1 MQIIYLRL
9 KIPLHNKLLYFFK
22 GVSDLLSKFREPISS
37 LTHLLGAFLST
48 IGLIL
53 LIKYSLDTTN
63 VYNTVML
70 SVFGVSSILLYC
82 ASSTY
87 HKSLSSKKTIK
98 VLRRVDHS
106 MIYILIAGTYTP
118 ICLIA
123 LKGAIGTFL
132 FLGIWLLALIGIL
145 MKIVWFD
152 APRWLYTGFYIL
164 IGWLS
169 IFAVVP
175 IIKAVSIGGFM
186 WLLAGGLFYTAGGI
200 IYATKWP
207 KINLKLFG
215 FHEIF
220 HIFIMLGSLCHY
232 ILMFKY
238 IMYIN

>member
-1 MQIIYLRL
+1 M
-9 KIPLHNKLLYFFK
+9 
-22 GVSDLLSKFREPISS
+22 LSKFREPISS
-37 LTHLLGAFLST
+37 LTHLLGAFLSL

-53 LIKYSLDTTN
+53 LIKLSLDTSN
-63 VYNTVML
+63 VYNTIIL
-70 SVFGVSSILLYC
+70 AVFGISSILLYS

-87 HKSLSSKKTIK
+87 HKSLSSAKVVK

-106 MIYILIAGTYTP
+106 MIYVLIAGTYTP

-123 LKGAIGTFL
+123 LKGATGTFL
-132 FLGIWLLALIGIL
+132 FLGIWFLALIGIL
-145 MKIVWFD
+145 LKIVWFD

-164 IGWLS
+164 MGWIS
-169 IFAVVP
+169 VFAIVP
-175 IIKAVSIGGFM
+175 IIRAISFGGFM
-186 WLLAGGLFYTAGGI
+186 WLLTGGLFYTIGGV
-200 IYATKWP
+200 IYATKRP
-207 KINLKLFG
+207 KINLKFFG

>member
-1 MQIIYLRL
+1 
-9 KIPLHNKLLYFFK
+9 
-22 GVSDLLSKFREPISS
+22 LLSKFREPISS
-37 LTHLLGAFLST
+37 LTHLVGAFLSL

-53 LIKYSLDTTN
+53 LIKYSLDTSN
-63 VYNTVML
+63 VYNTIIL
-70 SVFGVSSILLYC
+70 AVFGISSILLYS

-87 HKSLSSKKTIK
+87 HKSLSSAKVIK

-106 MIYILIAGTYTP
+106 MIYVLIAGTYTP

-123 LKGAIGTFL
+123 LKGTVGTFL
-132 FLGIWLLALIGIL
+132 FLGVWLLAFIGIL
-145 MKIVWFD
+145 LKIVWFD

-164 IGWLS
+164 MGWIS
-169 IFAVVP
+169 VFAVVP
-175 IIKAVSIGGFM
+175 IIRAISFGGFM
-186 WLLAGGLFYTAGGI
+186 WLLAGGLFYTIGGV

-220 HIFIMLGSLCHY
+220 HIFIMLGSLCHFV
-232 ILMFKY
+232 LMFKY

>member
-1 MQIIYLRL
+1 M
-9 KIPLHNKLLYFFK
+9 
-22 GVSDLLSKFREPISS
+22 LSKFREPISS
-37 LTHLLGAFLST
+37 LTHLIGALFSA

-53 LIKYSLDTTN
+53 LIKYSLDTSN
-63 VYNTVML
+63 LSNTIIFA
-70 SVFGVSSILLYC
+70 VFGISSILLYS

-87 HKSLSSKKTIK
+87 HKSLSSEKVIK
-98 VLRRVDHS
+98 ILRRVDHS

-123 LKGAIGTFL
+123 LKGSIGISL
-132 FLGIWLLALIGIL
+132 FLAIWILATIGIVL
-145 MKIVWFD
+145 KIVWFD
-152 APRWLYTGFYIL
+152 APRWLYTSFYIL
-164 IGWLS
+164 MGWIS
-169 IFAVVP
+169 IVAIVP
-175 IIKAVSIGGFM
+175 IIRAISLGGFM
-186 WLLAGGLFYTAGGI
+186 WLLAGGLFYTVGGV

-220 HIFIMLGSLCHY
+220 HIFIMLGSVCHF

>member
-1 MQIIYLRL
+1 M
-9 KIPLHNKLLYFFK
+9 
-22 GVSDLLSKFREPISS
+22 LSKFREPVSS
-37 LTHLLGAFLST
+37 ITHLIGAILST

-63 VYNTVML
+63 VHNTIIL
-70 SVFGVSSILLYC
+70 AVFGISSILLYC

-87 HKSLSSKKTIK
+87 HKSTSSKKVIK
-98 VLRRVDHS
+98 ILRRVDHS
-106 MIYILIAGTYTP
+106 MIYVLIAGTYTP

-123 LKGAIGTFL
+123 LKGTMGTVL
-132 FLGIWLLALIGIL
+132 FVVIWLLALIGIIL
-145 MKIVWFD
+145 KIVWFD

-164 IGWLS
+164 MGWIS

-175 IIKAVSIGGFM
+175 IIKAVSLGGFM
-186 WLLAGGLFYTAGGI
+186 WLLAGGLFYTIGGL

-207 KINLKLFG
+207 KINIKLFG

-220 HIFIMLGSLCHY
+220 HIFIMLGSLCLY